1 MNTVLQNTAAV
12 CVVLIAAEA
21 VGRLCPENAMVH
33 FVRGLAV
40 LALLSSLVSSVF
52 SSNWEISLP
61 KGAAENAGEE
71 LSGYVQEQ
79 TEWAVQAETV
89 RYLEGLLASAE
100 LRAEK
105 IEAFTDISD
114 DSGIVLTKVSAVFA
128 FETDAQRGQALLRG
142 VLGDEIAV
150 EVQTDGR

>member
-12 CVVLIAAEA
+12 CAVLIAAEL

-40 LALLSSLVSSVF
+40 LTLLTSLAFSVF
-52 SSNWEISLP
+52 TADWEISLP
-61 KGAAENAGEE
+61 QTAVENTREE
-71 LSGYVQEQ
+71 LSDYVKEQ
-79 TEWAVQAETV
+79 TEWAFQAETV
-89 RYLEGLLASAE
+89 RYLEGLFAASGV
-100 LRAEK
+100 RAEK
-105 IEAFTDISD
+105 IEAFTDNLE
-114 DSGIVLTKVSAVFA
+114 DSGIVLTKVTALFA
-128 FETDAQRGQALLRG
+128 YEQDKERGLALLRG